1 MFRACA
7 AIVRRADR
15 EMQEI
20 LERAHRLLEFVTLE
34 RLWDAPAK
42 QLSGGQGMLAQIARA
57 FMVHPLHLVLMDEPF
72 AGVHPTIRD
81 IIMESIRRM
90 NRDEGITFLVI
101 SHEMAELRRLCARV
115 DRKSVV

>member
-1 MFRACA
+1 MP
-7 AIVRRADR
+7 
-15 EMQEI
+15 
-20 LERAHRLLEFVTLE
+20 
-34 RLWDAPAK
+34 W

-115 DRKSVV
+115 SVMHEGRLIAEGSLEEVANDAGVLEAYLGRLMALLEADLVASG